1 MSLLLKGTVVAPP
14 DKFGQRYCSFFLI
27 IYLYRTL
34 TLVKNSFNFS
44 YVVLNTSHIA
54 GETLQDER
62 INGGT
67 FTGSDSFQL
76 PNKMMPVSWPI
87 GK

>member
-1 MSLLLKGTVVAPP
+1 M
-14 DKFGQRYCSFFLI
+14 
-27 IYLYRTL
+27 

-67 FTGSDSFQL
+67 FAGSDSFQL